1 MIEEIEKSF
10 VERFIKKAKQ
20 DRLLFELSGKKR
32 QDGVGR
38 FCHNTEDII
47 NTERIAYSGYSLFP
61 NEILKISKQYKGTE
75 SCYIIAY
82 NKELDKKRIS
92 LVDALNLVLGNG
104 MAALIICDDFVII
117 ETEQCLG
124 MPFRYILH

>member
-1 MIEEIEKSF
+1 MVEEIERSF

-32 QDGVGR
+32 QNGIGR

-47 NTERIAYSGYSLFP
+47 NTERIIYSGNKLFI
-61 NEILKISKQYKGTE
+61 NKILKITKQYRITG

-104 MAALIICDDFVII
+104 MAALIICDVFVII
-117 ETEQCLG
+117 ETEQCFG
-124 MPFRYILH
+124 TPYRYILH

>member
-1 MIEEIEKSF
+1 MVEEIEKSF

-32 QDGVGR
+32 QNGIGR
-38 FCHNTEDII
+38 FCRNIEDII
-47 NTERIAYSGYSLFP
+47 NTERIAYSGNSLFSD
-61 NEILKISKQYKGTE
+61 EILKISKQYKVTE
-75 SCYIIAY
+75 PCYIIAY

-92 LVDALNLVLGNG
+92 LVEALNLVLGNG

-117 ETEQCLG
+117 ETEQCFG
-124 MPFRYILH
+124 TPYRYVLH